1 MGFKYTTDG
10 GAFER
15 WEDEASGFAVERHNL
30 RMKLEGDFS
39 DLDRH
44 GVEAVQ
50 RILDAAKD
58 KLPNIQV

>member
-1 MGFKYTTDG
+1 MGFKYSTDG
-10 GAFER
+10 SAFER

-30 RMKLEGDFS
+30 HMKLEGDFS

-50 RILDAAKD
+50 RILDAAKA
-58 KLPNIQV
+58 KLPNIQA